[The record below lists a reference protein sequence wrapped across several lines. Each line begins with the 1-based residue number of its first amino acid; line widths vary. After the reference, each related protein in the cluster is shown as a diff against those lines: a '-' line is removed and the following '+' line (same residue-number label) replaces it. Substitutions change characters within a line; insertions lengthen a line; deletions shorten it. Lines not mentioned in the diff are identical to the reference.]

1 MAAPR
6 SDNNTIDDPIG
17 GDCSDGGGG
26 GNDRGGH
33 GAPCCSLNLLL
44 KPWPLQPQQRHP
56 HLFLL
61 QLGGPGDG
69 GVVAAAATAASDT
82 AAPGAAVVCCNLQ
95 RLMTMSR
102 PAMPRP
108 LRQWHPTPMPHQL
121 EIMLLL
127 ARLVSAT
134 TSAACCR
141 FCHVDVLPTRDVL
154 PIAGGGRCAHTPY
167 RHAACMCVAQ
177 MSCHASYQIQT
188 LPNATFVLPM
198 CDRCATDVL
207 PKCCHGAT

>member
-6 SDNNTIDDPIG
+6 SDNNTSGDPIG

-82 AAPGAAVVCCNLQ
+82 AAPGAAAVCRNLQ
-95 RLMTMSR
+95 RLMMMSR

-108 LRQWHPTPMPHQL
+108 LRQRHPSPMPHQL
-121 EIMLLL
+121 QIMLLL

-141 FCHVDVLPTRDVL
+141 FCHSDLLPTRHSDVL

-167 RHAACMCVAQ
+167 R
-177 MSCHASYQIQT
+177 
-188 LPNATFVLPM
+188 PNATFVLPV
-198 CDRCATDVL
+198 CDRCAADVL
-207 PKCCHGAT
+207 PECCHGAT